1 MDLLGKAR
9 KLESTIA
16 RKLDGAARELMGS
29 GSLEPIE
36 IVNLIVE
43 AVEHEVQ
50 PSGRGRRVFPF
61 DRIAVSI
68 VAPSREARA
77 RLEAIVDGE
86 PSLRERI
93 VDRLTA
99 ARCDVEGVVV
109 ETAYVARPQ
118 KAWAHPEFHVEF
130 YREARPDG
138 NAAVA
143 QPADAAAVAPSAHP
157 AVAPSA
163 HPAIAPSAHPAV
175 AQPFRAAVIELTV
188 LLGTAEQTT
197 YSLAADR
204 IDLGRSVEIRDRQHR
219 LIRMN
224 HIAFIE
230 NGSHVNQSVSRRHA
244 HITYEPQSGHYRLHD
259 DGSVHGTSVIR
270 NGRTVAVPGG
280 SHGVRLR
287 TGDEIVLGDARL
299 RVTVP

>member
-16 RKLDGAARELMGS
+16 RKLDDAARELIGS

-36 IVNLIVE
+36 IVNLIVDV
-43 AVEHEVQ
+43 VEREVQ

-61 DRIAVSI
+61 TRVAVSI
-68 VAPSREARA
+68 VAPSRDARA
-77 RLEAIVDGE
+77 RLEAIVDGK
-86 PSLRERI
+86 PPLRDRI

-99 ARCDVEGVVV
+99 ARCDVDDVVV
-109 ETAYVARPQ
+109 DVAYVARPQ
-118 KAWAHPEFHVEF
+118 KAWPHQNFNVEF
-130 YREARPDG
+130 YREARAAAETDG
-138 NAAVA
+138 AGARDERSAVA
-143 QPADAAAVAPSAHP
+143 QRRSRPGGVGARS
-157 AVAPSA
+157 
-163 HPAIAPSAHPAV
+163 
-175 AQPFRAAVIELTV
+175 AAVIQLTV
-188 LLGTAEQTT
+188 LAGTAEQAT

-204 IDLGRSVEIRDRQHR
+204 IDLGRSVEVRDRRHR

-230 NGSHVNQSVSRRHA
+230 HGSDVNQSVSRRHA
-244 HITYEPQSGHYRLHD
+244 HITYDASSRQYRLHD
-259 DGSVHGTSVIR
+259 DGSAHGTSVVR

-287 TGDEIVLGDARL
+287 NGDEIVLGEARL
-299 RVTVP
+299 KVGGV